1 MKKVLFDSP
10 VLALTAEVQVHR
22 SADAERYAA
31 LNREAT
37 AAKNAGDWDRA
48 ISLLHEAKVIQG
60 DLYED
65 ARLAKFL
72 QQAGRFDEALVQIQ
86 WLLDHANTW
95 AEQRLAHQ
103 PRAIRRRQQASYIA
117 RIHREAALICKRQKR
132 SDLRQHH
139 EAEQERWWAIHEKLA
154 PLAEA
159 DAQQRRDEWAAASAG
174 GPEAVAAFIKKWRPD
189 QVS

>member
-1 MKKVLFDSP
+1 MKNVVFDSP
-10 VLALTAEVQVHR
+10 ALTLTAEVQAHR
-22 SADAERYAA
+22 SADTVRYAA

-37 AAKNAGDWDRA
+37 VAKSAGDWDQA
-48 ISLLHEAKVIQG
+48 ISLLREAKAIQG

-72 QQAGRFDEALVQIQ
+72 QQAGRFDEALAEIQ
-86 WLLDHANTW
+86 WLLDRANTW
-95 AEQRLAHQ
+95 AEQHFFHQ
-103 PRAIRRRQQASYIA
+103 PRAIRRRQQASYVA
-117 RIHREAALICKRQKR
+117 RTHREAALICKREKR

-139 EAEQERWWAIHEKLA
+139 EAEQRRWWAIREKLT

-159 DAQQRRDEWAAASAG
+159 EEQQRRDEWAVASAG
-174 GPEAVAAFIKKWRPD
+174 GPQEIAAFIKKWRPD